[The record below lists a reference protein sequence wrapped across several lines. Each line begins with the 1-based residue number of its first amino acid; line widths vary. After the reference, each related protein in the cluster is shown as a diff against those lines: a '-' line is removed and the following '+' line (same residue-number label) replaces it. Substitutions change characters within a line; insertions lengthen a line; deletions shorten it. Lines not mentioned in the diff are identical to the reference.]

1 MGLRDAH
8 FFRKVPNDVTEATKV
23 GGLISVLAVVTI
35 FWLVRQEYAEFAA
48 PKHVSVLSLD
58 TSTLPSPLGAEAFEN
73 IRINFNITMLRMP
86 CQYATLQ
93 IADHVGSHKVGGTRN
108 VHKVMLDANGRS
120 LGVYTPHRYHTEGP
134 GAEPEHMA
142 DHVFPWHKQ
151 MHTQGD
157 AAHRE
162 AQGKA
167 HMSLE
172 QAEHVRGVEAE
183 MEKGSAVKPGGAKP
197 GARRLLSFE
206 PIAAAA
212 AAAQAP
218 TPPAA
223 GSTKAAAD
231 KKAAEA
237 KAAAE
242 KAAAEKAAAEQLAAD
257 AKAAAA
263 RIKAA
268 EEKAAAE
275 KAAAIKLAEEKATR
289 EAAEAEA
296 AKAAAAATTT
306 TPPATAV
313 AKAGSKPTPLAD
325 LDTNCGEWAGALQC
339 DQNAAYMLSH
349 CETSCASRASEAA
362 CAAWAA
368 AAMCDDAGAK
378 GFMGRFCAASCRGAA
393 VAAKVDADVV
403 LANADADDGSYVPS
417 TIFSGEPSAME
428 EAEFE
433 AIVKANPGVMVNF
446 MAPWCFW
453 SNKLTPDWLACGKRL
468 HKRAYS
474 QSVGFLRV
482 DCTKSR
488 KLCETQM
495 VQPTSYLPAT
505 TYYLLAPTG
514 ARRRWSTPS
523 PRSARTAA
531 PSTRTSRTSLGARRT
546 CSGFIW

>member
-1 MGLRDAH
+1 MEGCRGREALHHFRRVQGTTSHESPAVRAAPCLHSVLRRSVQVDYYDKAPVKDGKAKDGTKAKSRGVFDLREVEALSKPTDPTAPDWCVMVQVEKHRFVLDFGYKGERNAWLRIWCNAVPSLAISKEWQAEFVDEAMKKEIAARGPFGQIGGRGSIFGSTGAIGRRLSRTLSRSNSSMKDAM
-8 FFRKVPNDVTEATKV
+8 KNIKTDEPDAEAT
-23 GGLISVLAVVTI
+23 
-35 FWLVRQEYAEFAA
+35 
-48 PKHVSVLSLD
+48 
-58 TSTLPSPLGAEAFEN
+58 
-73 IRINFNITMLRMP
+73 
-86 CQYATLQ
+86 
-93 IADHVGSHKVGGTRN
+93 
-108 VHKVMLDANGRS
+108 
-120 LGVYTPHRYHTEGP
+120 
-134 GAEPEHMA
+134 
-142 DHVFPWHKQ
+142 
-151 MHTQGD
+151 
-157 AAHRE
+157 
-162 AQGKA
+162 
-167 HMSLE
+167 
-172 QAEHVRGVEAE
+172 
-183 MEKGSAVKPGGAKP
+183 
-197 GARRLLSFE
+197 
-206 PIAAAA
+206 AAAA
-212 AAAQAP
+212 ATAALAP
-218 TPPAA
+218 KPAGTA
-223 GSTKAAAD
+223 
-231 KKAAEA
+231 
-237 KAAAE
+237 
-242 KAAAEKAAAEQLAAD
+242 
-257 AKAAAA
+257 
-263 RIKAA
+263 
-268 EEKAAAE
+268 
-275 KAAAIKLAEEKATR
+275 
-289 EAAEAEA
+289 AAEAEA

-313 AKAGSKPTPLAD
+313 AKTGSKPTPLAD

-495 VQPTSYLPAT
+495 VHAFPTIRTYRGTIHSYEPYEFGREENVLW
-505 TYYLLAPTG
+505 LHLVKM
-514 ARRRWSTPS
+514 
-523 PRSARTAA
+523 AA
-531 PSTRTSRTSLGARRT
+531 ETVVQV
-546 CSGFIW
+546 